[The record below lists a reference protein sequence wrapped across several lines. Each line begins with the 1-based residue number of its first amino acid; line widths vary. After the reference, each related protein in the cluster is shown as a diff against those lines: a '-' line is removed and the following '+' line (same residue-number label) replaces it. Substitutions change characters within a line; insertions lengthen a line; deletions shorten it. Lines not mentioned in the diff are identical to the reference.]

1 MIKRLIA
8 ITVAATLLGIAA
20 EKEKPKAAPNPM
32 MQRPAQLVAVQ
43 KVSYQTEEDVRRY
56 TGRLVSPS
64 TVLIVPR
71 VSGEIIEVGFKDGDR
86 VKKGQVLYKVDPVQ
100 YFAALK
106 AAEAKV
112 EVCKANISQANA
124 SIAQCKARMT
134 YAKNNFDRNEALF
147 KKNVV
152 PQDTYDAAKSDM
164 EAANAAT
171 TAAEA
176 NLEAAKASLLEA
188 NANLIKAQDD
198 HKNTTIYAPMDALAG
213 VTNKTV
219 GNYVTPSTGT
229 LVTLIQTTP
238 MRARFSVSMH
248 DYMAF
253 QIAQSKILDVKMYL
267 ANGTEYQHQGKMEL
281 VNNEINKNT
290 DTIQLF
296 ASFPNDKGIL
306 VHGSTISLHLHFRSP
321 QKKLAVYPSCVM
333 HDTAGAYVYVVGADE
348 TVTRRNVVLG
358 LATSDWQFIK
368 EGLKE
373 GELVVKDGTNKI
385 IPGDKV
391 KTTEEDTVNRE

>member
-1 MIKRLIA
+1 MVKRLIA
-8 ITVAATLLGIAA
+8 VTMAAALLGMAA

-43 KVSYQTEEDVRRY
+43 KVSYQTEEDIRRY

-64 TVLIVPR
+64 TVLVVPR
-71 VSGEIIEVGFKDGDR
+71 VSGEIIEIGFKDGDK
-86 VKKGQVLYKVDPVQ
+86 VKKGQMLYKVDPVQ
-100 YFAALK
+100 YYAALK
-106 AAEAKV
+106 ASEARV
-112 EVCKANISQANA
+112 EACKANISQAKA
-124 SIAQCKARMT
+124 SIAQCKARFT
-134 YAKNNFDRNEALF
+134 YAKNNFDRNKALYD
-147 KKNVV
+147 KKVV
-152 PQDTYDAAKSDM
+152 TQDTYESTKSEMDS
-164 EAANAAT
+164 ASAAT
-171 TAAEA
+171 QAAEA
-176 NLEAAKASLLEA
+176 NLEAANAALLEA

-198 HKNTTIYAPMDALAG
+198 YKNTTIFAPMDGLAG
-213 VTNKTV
+213 VTNKTI

-229 LVTLIQTTP
+229 LVTLIQTNP
-238 MRARFSVSMH
+238 MRSRFSVSMH
-248 DYMAF
+248 DFLAF
-253 QIAQSKILDVKMYL
+253 QVGENKDPEVKMYL
-267 ANGTEYQHQGKMEL
+267 ADGTQYQHLGKMEL

-296 ASFPNDKGIL
+296 ASFPNDKGLL
-306 VHGSTISLHLHFRSP
+306 VHGSTVSMYLHFRSP

-333 HDTAGAYVYVVGADE
+333 HDTAGPYIYVVGADE
-348 TVTRRNVVLG
+348 TVARRNVVLG

-368 EGLKE
+368 DGLKE

>member
-1 MIKRLIA
+1 MIKKLIA
-8 ITVAATLLGIAA
+8 ISTIAGLLAIAA
-20 EKEKPKAAPNPM
+20 EKDKPKAAPQM

-43 KVSYQTEEDVRRY
+43 KVSYQTEEDIRRY

-71 VSGEIIEVGFKDGDR
+71 VSGEIIEVGFKDGGK
-86 VKKGQVLYKVDPVQ
+86 VKKGQVLYKLDPVQ
-100 YFAALK
+100 YYSALK
-106 AAEAKV
+106 ASEAKI
-112 EVCKANISQANA
+112 EVCKANISQAKA
-124 SIAQCKARMT
+124 SIAQCKARLT

-147 KKNVV
+147 KKGVV
-152 PQDTYDAAKSDM
+152 TQDTYDAAKSDM

-176 NLEAAKASLLEA
+176 NLEAANASLLEA
-188 NANLIKAQDD
+188 KANLIKAQDD
-198 HKNTTIYAPMDALAG
+198 YKNTTIYAPMDALAG

-253 QIAQSKILDVKMYL
+253 QLSESKNPEIKMVL
-267 ANGTEYQHQGKMEL
+267 ADGTQYQHLGKMEL

-296 ASFPNDKGIL
+296 ANFPNDKGL
-306 VHGSTISLHLHFRSP
+306 LLHGSTVGMHLHFRSP

-333 HDTAGAYVYVVGADE
+333 HDASSPYVYIVNGEGA
-348 TVTRRNVVLG
+348 VTRQNVVLG

-368 EGLKE
+368 DGLKE
-373 GELVVKDGTNKI
+373 GDLVVKDGMNKI

>member
-1 MIKRLIA
+1 
-8 ITVAATLLGIAA
+8 VAGLLGHAA
-20 EKEKPKAAPNPM
+20 EKGKAKAAPPM

-43 KVSYQTEEDVRRY
+43 KVSYQTEEDIRRY

-71 VSGEIIEVGFKDGDR
+71 VSGEIIEVGFKDGAK
-86 VKKGQVLYKVDPVQ
+86 VKKGQILYKVDPVQ

-106 AAEAKV
+106 ASEAKV
-112 EVCKANISQANA
+112 EVCKANISQAKA
-124 SIAQCKARMT
+124 SIAQCKARLT
-134 YAKNNFDRNEALF
+134 YAKNNFDRNKALYD
-147 KKNVV
+147 KKVV
-152 PQDTYDAAKSDM
+152 TQDTYESIKSEMDAAT
-164 EAANAAT
+164 AAT

-176 NLEAAKASLLEA
+176 NLEAANASLLEA
-188 NANLIKAQDD
+188 NANLIKAKDD
-198 HKNTTIYAPMDALAG
+198 YKNTTIYAPMDALAG

-229 LVTLIQTTP
+229 LVTLIQATP

-248 DYMAF
+248 DYLAF
-253 QIAQSKILDVKMYL
+253 QLGEAKDPEVRMYL
-267 ANGTEYQHQGKMEL
+267 ADGTEYKQQGKMEL

-296 ASFPNDKGIL
+296 ASFQNDEGL
-306 VHGSTISLHLHFRSP
+306 LFQGSTVRMNLHFRSP

-333 HDTAGAYVYVVGADE
+333 HDASSPYVYVVNEEGVVA
-348 TVTRRNVVLG
+348 RRNVTLG